1 MNYEWFLSRAAEV
14 MRQSPI
20 RQMGTV
26 AAERADV
33 ISFAPGY
40 PGPDSFAWDD
50 YRAIADRVLA
60 SRDRDLLQYGSTR
73 GLAPLVDVLVGL
85 LAQRGIAS
93 THEQVLVTT
102 GSQQGLDLTAR
113 MLVDPGDVVLVELPS
128 YTGAIAAF
136 RNAQATLVGV
146 RQQPDGI
153 DVDHLAST
161 CRRVRTAGGRVKILY
176 IVPNF
181 QNPTGLLMS
190 REKRRLVLEWAARQ
204 NVLILEDDPYG
215 DLYFDDAAGP
225 AETRPI
231 KADDVDGRVLYL
243 STFSKTLAP
252 AFRTAWIAAP
262 ASIVTKLEIA
272 KQATDLC
279 SSNFDQRV
287 VYEACRSGVL
297 ARRLPE
303 LRAYYQR
310 KRSAMERALRHHL
323 GGRVS
328 WPAPRGGFFLWA
340 TLPDRLEA
348 HSLLPTALAHNV
360 IFVPG
365 RAFFVEDGGEDVV
378 RLAFSLPTE
387 EEIEEGV
394 RRLASAISE
403 ALTQRPHPANPAA

>member
-26 AAERADV
+26 AAERADM

-73 GLAPLVDVLVGL
+73 GFAPLVEVLVAL
-85 LAQRGIAS
+85 LEQRGIAS
-93 THEQVLVTT
+93 THDQVLVTT

-146 RQQPDGI
+146 RQQADGI

-161 CRRVRTAGGRVKILY
+161 CRRVRATGGRVKLLY
-176 IVPNF
+176 IVPTF

-190 REKRRLVLEWAARQ
+190 LEKRRLVLEWAARE

-231 KADDVDGRVLYL
+231 KADDVEGRVLYL

-272 KQATDLC
+272 KQAADLC
-279 SSNFDQRV
+279 GSNFDQHV
-287 VYEACRSGVL
+287 VYEACRTGVL

-310 KRSAMERALRHHL
+310 KRSAMERALRRHL

-348 HSLLPTALAHNV
+348 HLLLPTALAHNV

-365 RAFFVEDGGEDVV
+365 RAFFVEDGGEDAV
-378 RLAFSLPTE
+378 RLAFSLPRE

-394 RRLASAISE
+394 CRLASAISE